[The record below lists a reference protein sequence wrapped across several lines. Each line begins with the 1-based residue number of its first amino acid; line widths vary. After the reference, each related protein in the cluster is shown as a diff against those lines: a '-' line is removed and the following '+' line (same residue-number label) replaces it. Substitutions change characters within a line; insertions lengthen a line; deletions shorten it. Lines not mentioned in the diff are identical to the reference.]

1 MTTSP
6 PQDSGDERQ
15 KNVKLMVILGLVM
28 LIVPLAGTAFNVGLY
43 LWGSVEQIRWYF
55 GGVGKIV
62 VGLAIVNLLANWFH
76 YRHTR
81 MSMDIVSRILT
92 YIWVLSF
99 MLLFREVAF

>member
-1 MTTSP
+1 MPTYPS
-6 PQDSGDERQ
+6 QDSSDERQ
-15 KNVKLMVILGLVM
+15 KNAMLMLILGLVM

-43 LWGSVEQIRWYF
+43 TLGSVEQIRWYF
-55 GGVGKIV
+55 GGTGKIV

-81 MSMDIVSRILT
+81 MTMDIASRILT

-99 MLLFREVAF
+99 LLLFREVAS